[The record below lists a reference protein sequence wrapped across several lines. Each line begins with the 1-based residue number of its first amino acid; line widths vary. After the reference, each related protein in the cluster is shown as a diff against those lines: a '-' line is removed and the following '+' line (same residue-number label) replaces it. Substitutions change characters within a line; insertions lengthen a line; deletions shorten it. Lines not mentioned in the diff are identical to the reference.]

1 MSKANGCKINWCS
14 CLKKHAIPSI
24 IIIATIG
31 LFAWALC
38 IFYAIGCKYP
48 LESRKIQ
55 QPVYIYKTAVP
66 DSVSTKV
73 KDYLSLADLEMRL
86 TKIEAEENR
95 FIDELRE
102 ETNNQIN
109 LVSGWITIWLGFIA
123 LLGIF
128 LPMVYQFKLRRIDEQ
143 KIKDEIIRIRSYW
156 REQLNEIKKERD
168 DLKNE
173 VEIYKEKLHLQKLQ
187 NLVANLSSIVD
198 SRIIIEDVG
207 DKTLMSDIYSKSINS
222 FEKIVEKVFSGTF
235 TDEGRFVIMRSLI
248 AMYDLVNK
256 RYLLDCPN
264 GYSREAKNIR
274 DTIAK
279 LLKDISKNS
288 IEANELKQ
296 SVQALVSRLYRLN
309 DK

>member
-1 MSKANGCKINWCS
+1 
-14 CLKKHAIPSI
+14 
-24 IIIATIG
+24 
-31 LFAWALC
+31 
-38 IFYAIGCKYP
+38 
-48 LESRKIQ
+48 
-55 QPVYIYKTAVP
+55 
-66 DSVSTKV
+66 
-73 KDYLSLADLEMRL
+73 
-86 TKIEAEENR
+86 
-95 FIDELRE
+95 
-102 ETNNQIN
+102 
-109 LVSGWITIWLGFIA
+109 
-123 LLGIF
+123 
-128 LPMVYQFKLRRIDEQ
+128 
-143 KIKDEIIRIRSYW
+143 
-156 REQLNEIKKERD
+156 
-168 DLKNE
+168 
-173 VEIYKEKLHLQKLQ
+173 
-187 NLVANLSSIVD
+187 VD

-264 GYSREAKNIR
+264 GYSREEKNIR